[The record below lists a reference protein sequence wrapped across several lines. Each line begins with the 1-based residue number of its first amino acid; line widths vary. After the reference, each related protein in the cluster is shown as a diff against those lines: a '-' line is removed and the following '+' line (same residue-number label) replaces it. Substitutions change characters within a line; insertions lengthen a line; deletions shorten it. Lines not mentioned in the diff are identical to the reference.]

1 MTKPKAIRNEKDLKA
16 RKEEVKKNELN
27 READVRAVMDTVQGR
42 RFVWDLLEKTG
53 MFNSRF
59 IEKSLL
65 MYWFAGRR
73 DMGLEIFN
81 ELTTVCPDMFWK
93 MQAENVVKPE
103 TNEVEND

>member
-1 MTKPKAIRNEKDLKA
+1 MKAINNADDLKK
-16 RKEEVKKNELN
+16 RKEEVKKDELN
-27 READVRAVMDTVQGR
+27 RESDVRAVMDTVQGR

-73 DMGLEIFN
+73 DMGLELFN
-81 ELTTVCPDMFWK
+81 ELTTVCPEQFWK

-103 TNEVEND
+103 TIEDEND